1 MNKSKAS
8 LFLKVFLLTFSLFVW
23 WLPAVHWAPDI
34 IQYFGINGQ
43 EVHGFM
49 GYFQVL
55 LLPIKLSL
63 SGTPLGMQTLENLGI
78 NFDYNPPFFGAH
90 YLAYIFSGFLLVY
103 PLSVAYVAWI
113 YVLKI
118 VKRRF
123 RSNK

>member
-8 LFLKVFLLTFSLFVW
+8 LFLRVFLLTFSLFVW

-34 IQYFGINGQ
+34 FQYFGINGQ

-49 GYFQVL
+49 GYFQAL
-55 LLPIKLSL
+55 LKVQL
-63 SGTPLGMQTLENLGI
+63 SGTGLGMQILENLGI
-78 NFDYNPPFFGAH
+78 NFDYNPPFLGAP
-90 YLAYIFSGFLLVY
+90 YLTCIFFGFLLVY

-123 RSNK
+123 RPNK